1 MPAGGAIVVVE
12 VVQVVVPGAVA
23 KPPGSK
29 EEAAASTGMKSGL
42 ARLVR
47 RTGGAER
54 PTSAWSVAG
63 GRVLWA
69 RAAIPLP
76 ATQIPMGGG
85 WLDNGG
91 TQIRHGAAP
100 RPGGGGRRA
109 AHWRVHD
116 RGGGEPVEA
125 EDEWRFARVTW
136 RLTVSWSRSRPRA
149 PAGGRRSADVALLQ
163 WEASAGGRLVSDWE
177 IEQ

>member
-54 PTSAWSVAG
+54 PTLAWSVAG
-63 GRVLWA
+63 GRVL
-69 RAAIPLP
+69 
-76 ATQIPMGGG
+76 
-85 WLDNGG
+85 
-91 TQIRHGAAP
+91 GA
-100 RPGGGGRRA
+100 
-109 AHWRVHD
+109 
-116 RGGGEPVEA
+116 
-125 EDEWRFARVTW
+125 
-136 RLTVSWSRSRPRA
+136 
-149 PAGGRRSADVALLQ
+149 
-163 WEASAGGRLVSDWE
+163 
-177 IEQ
+177 